1 MADYKVKKE
10 SILNK
15 DQMELMRLI
24 TEGLTKGSGPLSEIF
39 GGFNQESFQKNVATP
54 TWESFK
60 NTILPGITEKY
71 IASNRF
77 GGTDVINA
85 EARAAQALQ
94 GELAKMMYEGQQ
106 QQKQNQLSGIN
117 TLLSTKSYEN
127 VYQPKEKKS
136 SIWEKI
142 LPAVGMAVGGI
153 GGSFIP
159 GIGTM
164 AGASAGGAIGSA
176 AQKAIAG

>member
-39 GGFNQESFQKNVATP
+39 GGFNQESFQKNIAAP

-117 TLLSTKSYEN
+117 TLLGTKSYEN

-136 SIWEKI
+136 SIWDKI
-142 LPAVGMAVGGI
+142 LPAAGTAI
-153 GGSFIP
+153 GGLFGGP
-159 GIGTM
+159 
-164 AGASAGGAIGSA
+164 AGAVAGA
-176 AQKAIAG
+176 AAGKAIAG

>member
-117 TLLSTKSYEN
+117 TLLGTKSYEN

-136 SIWEKI
+136 SIWDKI
-142 LPAVGMAVGGI
+142 LPAAGTAI
-153 GGSFIP
+153 GGLFGGP
-159 GIGTM
+159 
-164 AGASAGGAIGSA
+164 AGAVAGA
-176 AQKAIAG
+176 AAGKAIAG